1 METRTIERS
10 DLEMSRANT
19 QIELDIYILY
29 IYIYMQFAVYFIE
42 GVVVVRRE
50 IRALKSRIGAFDLKI
65 AKQVRHLRRSH
76 LNVN

>member
-29 IYIYMQFAVYFIE
+29 FYIYMQFAVYFIV

-50 IRALKSRIGAFDLKI
+50 NTSTKI
-65 AKQVRHLRRSH
+65 THRRM
-76 LNVN
+76 